1 MWECRLM
8 SCQRFPIDSMKGILM
23 AQQKTQQLWICFFAP
38 VVLLLRELRV
48 LPTRN
53 DELIWN
59 QFPALF
65 CSVFKVYIN
74 FPPNSNIIA
83 QLITLKMKIYST
95 FHFQCEK
102 CLILSLEANL
112 SSAVLLSPSPGSRV
126 DILIWMKKSINIQHD
141 ISSDAGGIRNSQ

>member
-8 SCQRFPIDSMKGILM
+8 SCQRFPTVPWRGFWWRNKKHRSNFEF
-23 AQQKTQQLWICFFAP
+23 AFFAP
-38 VVLLLRELRV
+38 VVIARVERV
-48 LPTRN
+48 LPSRN
-53 DELIWN
+53 DELILN

-65 CSVFKVYIN
+65 CAVFEVYIN

-112 SSAVLLSPSPGSRV
+112 SSTVFLSLPTGSRV
-126 DILIWMKKSINIQHD
+126 DILIWMKKSIKIQHD